1 MLKSEFN
8 NDYSI
13 LDFQEDADM
22 FNDISG
28 SSTACTKKDIGNQ
41 IALMQEEV
49 QETYD
54 AYVKGNMVETLDGCI
69 DTLYVA
75 LGLLQKLNNL
85 GIDTEGAMRRVAY
98 DNIQKFPISEM
109 VAEETVKMYSEKGI
123 EVLSKYDVLHNVY
136 VIKDMNDKVKK
147 PWGFMPTDLS
157 QYVSIDCYMIKNIEG
172 IEYKAVESKE
182 SCEGC
187 SFFGNDEFG
196 NYCDF
201 PNFDESNCAAIIWV
215 KHKVEV
221 KE

>member
-13 LDFQEDADM
+13 LDFQDDADM

-54 AYVKGNMVETLDGCI
+54 AYLNGDMVETLDGCI
-69 DTLYVA
+69 DTLYVT

-85 GIDTEGAMRRVAY
+85 GIDTEGAMRKVAY

-109 VAEETVKMYSEKGI
+109 VAEETIKMYSEKGV
-123 EVLSKYDVLHNVY
+123 EVISKYDVLHNAY

-147 PWGFMPTDLS
+147 PLGFIPTDLI
-157 QYVSIDCYMIKNIEG
+157 QYVPVNCYYKEG
-172 IEYKAVESKE
+172 
-182 SCEGC
+182 
-187 SFFGNDEFG
+187 
-196 NYCDF
+196 
-201 PNFDESNCAAIIWV
+201 
-215 KHKVEV
+215 
-221 KE
+221 

>member
-1 MLKSEFN
+1 MSKYKSS

-13 LDFQEDADM
+13 LDFQNDADM

-41 IALMQEEV
+41 ITLMQEEV

-69 DTLYVA
+69 DTLYVT

-85 GIDTEGAMRRVAY
+85 GIDTEGAMQQVAY
-98 DNIQKFPISEM
+98 DNIQKFPICEI

-123 EVLSKYDVLHNVY
+123 EVISKYDVLHDAY

-147 PWGFMPTDLS
+147 PLGFMPTDLT
-157 QYVSIDCYMIKNIEG
+157 QYVPVNCYYKEG
-172 IEYKAVESKE
+172 
-182 SCEGC
+182 
-187 SFFGNDEFG
+187 
-196 NYCDF
+196 
-201 PNFDESNCAAIIWV
+201 
-215 KHKVEV
+215 
-221 KE
+221 